1 MRALRVAAVDLG
13 ASSGRVVIGYGT
25 ERGFSL
31 REVHRF
37 PNQPR
42 PVGGVLRWDA
52 RALFAGVRDGLRAAA
67 ADVPVDAVSVDGWAV
82 DYGLLDGDGR
92 LIADPACYR
101 DPRTGAPFAAVTG
114 GGVNGVD
121 AERLYQATGIAAQ
134 PINTVFQLM
143 AERDLDRAR
152 HVLLVPDLMTYWLSG
167 QLGTELTNASTTG
180 LLDTRVMKWAD
191 QVAEPLSVRIQ
202 MFPRLRAAGEL
213 AGPAVSGLGLAR
225 PPQVIVGPSHD
236 TAAAVAGV
244 PADGEG
250 FAFVCTGTWALVGV
264 ELPAPVITE
273 AARRAGFSNEAG
285 VDGTTRF
292 LRNVTGFWLLQECAR
307 QWRASGRDVDLDQ
320 LTRAAGQVAGLRAL
334 IDVQDPVF
342 LPPGGMT
349 ERIVRACQRATG
361 VVLSGEAEIVRCI
374 LDSMAVAVRHAVRD
388 AVRLTGRPVRTVHV
402 VGGGV
407 ANALFCQLVADAC
420 QLPVVAGPVEAACWG
435 NTLIQARA
443 LGAAGRSLPE
453 LRSLVRQGVRLTGY
467 QPAGPEQAWERAEAI
482 VLASRPLPASGY
494 PAERVDQGHLA
505 GLLERLEGARGVE
518 HRLEQRLVVGFGQ
531 VRPGPRV
538 GAPQAALD
546 LRGGG
551 DPHPRRAVSRPCRPA
566 MTSLCWCSSTGC
578 PNSGPPSC
586 QATSIGP
593 ERAVLI
599 RRPARSAARSPVP
612 GRVRPTRRG

>member
-1 MRALRVAAVDLG
+1 MSAVRVAAVDLG

-37 PNQPR
+37 PNRPR

-67 ADVPVDAVSVDGWAV
+67 ADGPVDAVSVDGWGV
-82 DYGLLDGDGR
+82 DYGLLDDDGE
-92 LIADPACYR
+92 LTVDPACYR
-101 DPRTGAPFAAVTG
+101 DARTEAPFAAVTEA
-114 GGVNGVD
+114 D
-121 AERLYQATGIAAQ
+121 AERLYQATGIAVH
-134 PINTVFQLM
+134 PFNTVFQLM
-143 AERDLDRAR
+143 AERDLERAR
-152 HVLLVPDLMTYWLSG
+152 HAVLVPDLMTYWLCG

-191 QVAEPLSVRIQ
+191 PVAEALSVPIK
-202 MFPRLRAAGEL
+202 MFPRLRAAGEV
-213 AGPAVSGLGLAR
+213 AGSARADLGPSVWDRAR

-244 PADGEG
+244 PAAGEG

-285 VDGTTRF
+285 VDGSTRF

-307 QWRASGRDVDLDQ
+307 DWQCADLDA
-320 LTRAAGQVAGLRAL
+320 LTRAAGRVAGRRAL
-334 IDVQDPVF
+334 IDVQDPAF

-349 ERIVRACQRATG
+349 ERIIRACQRATG
-361 VVLSGEAEIVRCI
+361 VVLSAEAEIVRCI
-374 LDSMAVAVRHAVRD
+374 LDSMAVAIRHAVRD

-435 NTLIQARA
+435 NALVQARA
-443 LGAAGRSLPE
+443 LGAAGGALAE
-453 LRSLVRQGVRLTGY
+453 LRSVVRQAVRLIEY
-467 QPAGPEQAWERAEAI
+467 QPEGPEQEWDRTEAI
-482 VLASRPLPASGY
+482 VLASRS
-494 PAERVDQGHLA
+494 
-505 GLLERLEGARGVE
+505 
-518 HRLEQRLVVGFGQ
+518 
-531 VRPGPRV
+531 
-538 GAPQAALD
+538 
-546 LRGGG
+546 
-551 DPHPRRAVSRPCRPA
+551 
-566 MTSLCWCSSTGC
+566 
-578 PNSGPPSC
+578 
-586 QATSIGP
+586 
-593 ERAVLI
+593 
-599 RRPARSAARSPVP
+599 
-612 GRVRPTRRG
+612 